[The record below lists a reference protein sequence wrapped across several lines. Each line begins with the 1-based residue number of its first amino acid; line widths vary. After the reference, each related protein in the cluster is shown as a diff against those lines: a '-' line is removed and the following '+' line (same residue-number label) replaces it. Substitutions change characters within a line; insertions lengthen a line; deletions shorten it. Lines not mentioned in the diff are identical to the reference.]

1 MAQSFSLI
9 PSLSFRRL
17 SSRLSPHTAAF
28 TRLELIAVIL
38 VIAVILILAW
48 PAFNSA
54 LTKRDLTRTMNNGR
68 ELYLAAFAMATDGA
82 VKSDAT
88 RAWPGDYPTNSLT
101 EYCDKLVRNRYLQPA
116 DLQRLLSGPNAAPTV
131 TMSASP
137 ALLLLSGRSALKIY
151 KARSADPS
159 NTIFAASS
167 NYVYATPLDPKA
179 VPFGD
184 AGFVVVRKSGDVGV
198 YKPGQATPA
207 GFDNPEQFQSD
218 IGSLPGAT
226 KGSVIPGDGANVL
239 TPP

>member
-9 PSLSFRRL
+9 PRFSFRRL
-17 SSRLSPHTAAF
+17 SSRLQPASSAF
-28 TRLELIAVIL
+28 TRVELVAVIL
-38 VIAVILILAW
+38 VIAVILLLAW

-82 VKSDAT
+82 VKSDAS
-88 RAWPGDYPTNSLT
+88 RAWPGDYPTNSLA
-101 EYCDKLVRNRYLQPA
+101 EYCDKLVRNQYLEPA
-116 DLQRLLSGPNAAPTV
+116 RLQRLLSGPDAACNV

-137 ALLLLSGRSALKIY
+137 ALLLLSGRTALKIY

-198 YKPGQATPA
+198 YKKEQATPA
-207 GFDNPEQFQSD
+207 GFESVEKFQSD
-218 IGSLPGAT
+218 IGSLPRAA
-226 KGSVIPGDGANVL
+226 KGTAIPGDGPNVL